1 MIGDLRFEAG
11 LLKNEAGT
19 ALRVGGDTIE
29 YKFNEPFAEAPVVF
43 VTPVSTYKNYPM
55 MARVWDVTKDGFKVV
70 MTRQYGMKEKY
81 PSIVGQRVSY
91 VAIEKGTT
99 VAAGKLISVKDTTFT
114 FKYATTT
121 NNVKFGKKLEDPIFL
136 CQYQTFNRKLFSV
149 LRTGPKGPSAAYCQL
164 RVAADT
170 SDPDRTLSSKNPI
183 SENIGWMS
191 ISTDDGT
198 STGIGSIW
206 DSAWTQAQQPLDV
219 QVAGGELVVSDMLSS
234 AVSVYAVSG
243 ASVASAKMVDG
254 VARINL
260 SQLPAGVLIVKGN
273 SGKAAKI
280 VVRR

>member
-1 MIGDLRFEAG
+1 M
-11 LLKNEAGT
+11 
-19 ALRVGGDTIE
+19 
-29 YKFNEPFAEAPVVF
+29 
-43 VTPVSTYKNYPM
+43 
-55 MARVWDVTKDGFKVV
+55 
-70 MTRQYGMKEKY
+70 
-81 PSIVGQRVSY
+81 
-91 VAIEKGTT
+91 
-99 VAAGKLISVKDTTFT
+99 
-114 FKYATTT
+114 
-121 NNVKFGKKLEDPIFL
+121 KFGKKLEDPIFL

-149 LRTGPKGPSAAYCQL
+149 LRTGPKGPAAAYCQL

-219 QVAGGELVVSDMLSS
+219 QVAAGELVVSDMLSS